1 MTEPQWTNKSEGVLC
16 LEGAPVEIRFDRESQ
31 QYQLWV
37 LGKQREGGSHLL
49 ATAKND
55 GERIAAE
62 LREMGI
68 KEPS

>member
-16 LEGAPVEIRFDRESQ
+16 LEGASVEVRHGDDQYFHVWALGAERFKMLDT
-31 QYQLWV
+31 
-37 LGKQREGGSHLL
+37 L
-49 ATAKND
+49 AGAKD
-55 GERIAAE
+55 VGERIAAE